1 MDLNFNEMKTV
12 VHFLLTIVIA
22 VFASSCI
29 PTPLPIDDIAKLQP
43 KVVVSSQM
51 LPGGVLVILITKSVS
66 ALEAG
71 WGSNPEDVLS
81 KAAISDAEVTISVG
95 DAIVAL
101 PNLGDGLYGNINL
114 DLQPNRDYMLKVK
127 TPELGEVYSITQMKP
142 FVPFR
147 SVQATLFKS
156 QFDSV
161 ANVSYSLQDL
171 PGLNWYMVNVQKFS
185 QTQQITSLLN
195 PRVFTHLRSDSA
207 VEGKILEEEFKV
219 LFRRFKVGDTV
230 AVTMASISQEYY
242 QFLKTRFDRR
252 YSAGAFATEPLNF
265 KSNVNGGLGYFN
277 LFLPD
282 ARLFVLE

>member
-1 MDLNFNEMKTV
+1 MKTIIYMM
-12 VHFLLTIVIA
+12 LTIVIA

-51 LPGGVLVILITKSVS
+51 LPGGALVILITKSVS

-95 DAIVAL
+95 DAVIVL
-101 PNLGDGLYGNINL
+101 PNLGSGLYGNVNL
-114 DLQPNRDYMLKVK
+114 DLQPNRDIMLKVK

-161 ANVSYSLQDL
+161 ATATNHNGGALAFGID
-171 PGLNWYMVNVQKFS
+171 
-185 QTQQITSLLN
+185 
-195 PRVFTHLRSDSA
+195 
-207 VEGKILEEEFKV
+207 GKLYV
-219 LFRRFKVGDTV
+219 AVGDN
-230 AVTMASISQEYY
+230 ASTSFPQ
-242 QFLKTRFDRR
+242 
-252 YSAGAFATEPLNF
+252 
-265 KSNVNGGLGYFN
+265 N
-277 LFLPD
+277 LD
-282 ARLFVLE
+282 T